1 MDVGIDLGTAT
12 VIVYIGGEGVVLSE
26 PSVIAVNLK
35 TDSVISVGQEAYEMI
50 GKTPSHI
57 QAIRPLSKG
66 VVCNY
71 KMTEEMVKHFIK
83 KICKDSLIKPRIAMC
98 VPSGITNVESNAV
111 IDVAIASGARKVY
124 LIEEPVAAAI
134 GAQIDIEK
142 PNGNLIVDIGGGT
155 TDIAVLSL
163 NGIVNKKSIKI
174 AGDTINDAI
183 VRYVRNSHGVLI
195 GEKMADQIKRQV
207 ASVCWEEGEDISAPV
222 KGRNLTTGLP
232 CNIEISRSML
242 YDCVIKEVEQ
252 IITAVKEVIERT
264 PPELV
269 GDIHTNGITLTGGG
283 SLLHG
288 IAPLLEKHTRIH
300 TVIAEDPVNSAREN
314 PSSIWTNWW
323 TDLSSRRCRGCS
335 YAGFSLYDG
344 AVGSRPFCVHHPR
357 PPLWHRCLFA
367 VRFCSGAPQGPC
379 LRPGH
384 RLRHH
389 PAAVV
394 PRPAAGTEDG
404 IWGGHS
410 AAGC

>member
-163 NGIVNKKSIKI
+163 YGVAVSESIKV
-174 AGDTINDAI
+174 AGNDFDEAI
-183 VRYVRNSHGVLI
+183 IRYVRRKYSIHI
-195 GEKMADQIKRQV
+195 GNRMAEKLKIEAGTVYPLNEERMAI
-207 ASVCWEEGEDISAPV
+207 A
-222 KGRNLTTGLP
+222 KGRNAMNGLP
-232 CNIEISRSML
+232 QAVEVTSTDIMEAIEEPVQTLMSAIQAVL
-242 YDCVIKEVEQ
+242 EQ
-252 IITAVKEVIERT
+252 T
-264 PPELV
+264 PPELI
-269 GDIHTNGITLTGGG
+269 GDIFSDGIVVTGG
-283 SLLHG
+283 SALLG
-288 IAPLLEKHTRIH
+288 GMSELITSKTGVQVRIP
-300 TVIAEDPVNSAREN
+300 EDPISCVVKGTGEALPYIDQLQGGVYNYRTVE
-314 PSSIWTNWW
+314 
-323 TDLSSRRCRGCS
+323 DLRK
-335 YAGFSLYDG
+335 
-344 AVGSRPFCVHHPR
+344 
-357 PPLWHRCLFA
+357 
-367 VRFCSGAPQGPC
+367 
-379 LRPGH
+379 
-384 RLRHH
+384 
-389 PAAVV
+389 
-394 PRPAAGTEDG
+394 
-404 IWGGHS
+404 
-410 AAGC
+410 